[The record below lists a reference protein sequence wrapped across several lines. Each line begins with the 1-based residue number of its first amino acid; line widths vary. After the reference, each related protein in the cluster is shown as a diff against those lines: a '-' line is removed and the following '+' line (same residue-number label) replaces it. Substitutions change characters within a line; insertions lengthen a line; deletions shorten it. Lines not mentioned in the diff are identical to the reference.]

1 MKHWCYKLL
10 IETTYMSEKQQT
22 DKLFVAFYKDN
33 YISNIRCYLQT
44 AQSFSSFLLCE
55 KVNST
60 LMFQRLF
67 CFIFAIYFN
76 NCIYSHPVR
85 GLVFHLQSKHHEHK
99 HIRGEAVSLTF
110 TCLTITTAVIRK
122 LMKAG
127 KDLLTV
133 LTGCIPAELNGST
146 G

>member
-1 MKHWCYKLL
+1 
-10 IETTYMSEKQQT
+10 MSENQQT

-33 YISNIRCYLQT
+33 YISNIRFYLQT

-99 HIRGEAVSLTF
+99 HITGEAVSLTWF
-110 TCLTITTAVIRK
+110 WTVFLTTAVIRK

-127 KDLLTV
+127 KFLLTV
-133 LTGCIPAELNGST
+133 LTGCFPAELNGSI